1 MLWASFG
8 TLLEG
13 ASSNL
18 CLIMPVTRR
27 ALLATS
33 AFAALSPLAESSESS
48 VKPMS
53 VGVIISPG
61 DDPAAAVKKVR
72 DLGMNNCFLSLD
84 HYIGDF
90 SEARAYA
97 LGRELK
103 RSHIQATTVEVV
115 GPGRLIWDF
124 LDGPSTI
131 GLVPE
136 ATRQVRIDA
145 LKGASDFA
153 KMLGIGNVQTH
164 CGFIPE
170 NPKDQSYRGAV
181 AAIGDIAKYCGKNG
195 QNFLMETGQETP
207 TTVLRVIRDVNLAN
221 LGVGL
226 DTANLILYGKA
237 NPVDALDIVGPYV
250 KSVHAKDGMWPTDP
264 MQLGKEVPIGEGKV
278 DFTKV
283 MKKLQ
288 QVGYRGPITIEREIS
303 GPQQME
309 DIQHEKTYLEQI
321 IAKV

>member
-1 MLWASFG
+1 
-8 TLLEG
+8 
-13 ASSNL
+13 
-18 CLIMPVTRR
+18 MPVTRR

-33 AFAALSPLAESSESS
+33 AFAAFSPLAESSESS
-48 VKPMS
+48 VRPMS
-53 VGVIISPG
+53 VGVIISPD

-97 LGRELK
+97 LDRELK
-103 RSHIQATTVEVV
+103 RSHIQATAVEVV
-115 GPGRLIWDF
+115 GPGRLVWDF

-153 KMLGIGNVQTH
+153 KMLGIRNVQTH

-181 AAIGDIAKYCGKNG
+181 AAIGDVAKYCGKNS

-207 TTVLRVIRDVNLAN
+207 TTVLRVIRDVNLPN

-264 MQLGKEVPIGEGKV
+264 MQLGKEVPVGEGKV
-278 DFTKV
+278 DFSKV

-288 QVGYRGPITIEREIS
+288 QLGYRGPITIEREIS

-309 DIQHEKTYLEQI
+309 DIRHEKTYLEQI